1 MNSML
6 NYKQYFSH
14 LKIGKYC
21 FICLYN
27 KSKDGIYIR
36 CCICQGNEIF
46 HGFLEKGS
54 DMMFCTQ
61 CGKKI
66 QDDAKFCPYC
76 GATIHH
82 AEAPKET
89 VEPAEP
95 EVPVGSTEEPRQQ
108 VHNLPSRV
116 RNLWPK
122 DRKQR
127 VRMWNRFVVAVLVC
141 MMGAFLYSVHD
152 DGSDV
157 SKEEQALS
165 DPTKQ
170 EEKQAP
176 APVKEQKP
184 VKLPAPASIANFE
197 VDKNVIGEPVAY
209 IQIQNDSDKTIDGFK
224 VHLSAKDNFGQE
236 VTEFGYGD
244 PFTVLINQDTIEPQ
258 GLSDGTYHWTLHG
271 LENGTKF
278 HIELAE
284 IHYTNGTS
292 WHAL

>member
-1 MNSML
+1 
-6 NYKQYFSH
+6 
-14 LKIGKYC
+14 
-21 FICLYN
+21 
-27 KSKDGIYIR
+27 
-36 CCICQGNEIF
+36 
-46 HGFLEKGS
+46 
-54 DMMFCTQ
+54 MMFCTQ

-165 DPTKQ
+165 DP
-170 EEKQAP
+170 
-176 APVKEQKP
+176 
-184 VKLPAPASIANFE
+184 
-197 VDKNVIGEPVAY
+197 
-209 IQIQNDSDKTIDGFK
+209 
-224 VHLSAKDNFGQE
+224 AK
-236 VTEFGYGD
+236 
-244 PFTVLINQDTIEPQ
+244 
-258 GLSDGTYHWTLHG
+258 
-271 LENGTKF
+271 
-278 HIELAE
+278 
-284 IHYTNGTS
+284 
-292 WHAL
+292 

>member
-1 MNSML
+1 
-6 NYKQYFSH
+6 
-14 LKIGKYC
+14 
-21 FICLYN
+21 
-27 KSKDGIYIR
+27 
-36 CCICQGNEIF
+36 
-46 HGFLEKGS
+46 
-54 DMMFCTQ
+54 MMFCTQ

-76 GATIHH
+76 GATVRS
-82 AEAPKET
+82 AEDSKEP

-95 EVPVGSTEEPRQQ
+95 EDPVEPTEEPRQQ
-108 VHNLPSRV
+108 VHNLTSRV

-176 APVKEQKP
+176 VKEQKP
-184 VKLPAPASIANFE
+184 VKLPAPASITSFE
-197 VDKNVIGEPVAY
+197 VDENVIGEPVAY
-209 IQIQNDSDKTIDGFK
+209 IQIKNDSDKTIDGFK
-224 VHLSAKDNFGQE
+224 VRLSARDNFGQE

-244 PFTVLINQDTIEPQ
+244 PFTVLMSQRTIEPR
-258 GLSDGTYHWTLHG
+258 GLSSDSYHWTLHG
-271 LENGTKF
+271 LENGRKF
-278 HIELAE
+278 HVELAE

-292 WHAL
+292 WNSSWSDPVTADTKQTGVQV